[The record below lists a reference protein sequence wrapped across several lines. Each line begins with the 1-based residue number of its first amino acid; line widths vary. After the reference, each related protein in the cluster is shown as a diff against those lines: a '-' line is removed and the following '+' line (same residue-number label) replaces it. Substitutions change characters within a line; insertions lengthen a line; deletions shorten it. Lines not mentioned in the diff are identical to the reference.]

1 MSFLNVF
8 PPGGGIQRD
17 LKNVPCRFF
26 TVPVSDSS
34 FPDPARPESGIEPYK
49 KYNFRTGTV
58 VV

>member
-17 LKNVPCRFF
+17 LKNIPCRFF

-49 KYNFRTGTV
+49 K
-58 VV
+58 